1 MREVPPLRSKCQ
13 EVAISTSIGA
23 EGGRL
28 EETLVALGRV
38 GGHVRQLT
46 VSSDGVERTTAS
58 SAVLRV
64 ISCCPGI
71 VGIRL
76 PPDAQLALGLHGG
89 RISALELHYGSDAA
103 RDPMASLLAA
113 TSVPSLRSIALDH
126 FATSASKAWALF
138 SSLSHTAIE
147 RVSLIRC
154 CVNVV
159 DIDVDAYA
167 GENRIASELLSMAS
181 EGSDGMAAIVLAHF
195 VVGWVGLTGGAS
207 DIPGSA
213 DDQPQPRARLLADD
227 GIELL
232 VIDHFMT
239 AHVPVL
245 AESKSISRLCVQIR
259 SSPED
264 FELLEVLDRCFTGPG
279 ATQSAAAGSFPALR
293 VLYIQRDLPDTSVRP
308 GDISLS
314 ETERAALEGE
324 VTALEL
330 KSRIELER
338 RDTATGRRW
347 DARFSSSD
355 QAAYMTGLIRC
366 GLGVYVRTAAF
377 DCADGRRSSTTPT
390 SSTGRDEEELARAT
404 AGGWFRWISGGSCR
418 RGYRQS

>member
-159 DIDVDAYA
+159 DIDVVDL
-167 GENRIASELLSMAS
+167 AS
-181 EGSDGMAAIVLAHF
+181 
-195 VVGWVGLTGGAS
+195 
-207 DIPGSA
+207 P
-213 DDQPQPRARLLADD
+213 
-227 GIELL
+227 
-232 VIDHFMT
+232 
-239 AHVPVL
+239 
-245 AESKSISRLCVQIR
+245 C
-259 SSPED
+259 
-264 FELLEVLDRCFTGPG
+264 
-279 ATQSAAAGSFPALR
+279 
-293 VLYIQRDLPDTSVRP
+293 
-308 GDISLS
+308 
-314 ETERAALEGE
+314 
-324 VTALEL
+324 
-330 KSRIELER
+330 
-338 RDTATGRRW
+338 
-347 DARFSSSD
+347 
-355 QAAYMTGLIRC
+355 
-366 GLGVYVRTAAF
+366 
-377 DCADGRRSSTTPT
+377 
-390 SSTGRDEEELARAT
+390 
-404 AGGWFRWISGGSCR
+404 
-418 RGYRQS
+418 